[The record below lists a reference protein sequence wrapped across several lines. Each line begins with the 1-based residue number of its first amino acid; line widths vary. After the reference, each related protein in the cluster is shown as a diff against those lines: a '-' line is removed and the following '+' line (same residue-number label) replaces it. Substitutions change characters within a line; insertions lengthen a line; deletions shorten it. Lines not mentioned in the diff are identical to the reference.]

1 MGLIEFTPLAHLANS
16 VLGALNDLRACAPL
30 SICFK
35 VTATV
40 EEVLAEACRRLLDW
54 QSTQSRGWSD
64 SESQGF
70 SNLVAAASLL
80 LLPHIQAAL
89 HAVFPPEQLS
99 QVSGLS
105 RPELSSQKLGYLDQ
119 EAILSPLAQF
129 LPEKPDLTKVV
140 EVPVEYVADRMGEIN
155 AALEA
160 THIKGGEVEDEDKKG
175 KSSPDGKE
183 DKEGSANRE
192 EVEEE
197 KGLPNTE
204 QVKEEGLPD
213 MKQEEEQ
220 AQHGH

>member
-1 MGLIEFTPLAHLANS
+1 MGLIEYTPLAHLANS

-30 SICFK
+30 NICYK
-35 VTATV
+35 VTTTV
-40 EEVLAEACRRLLDW
+40 EELLSEACRRLLDW

-64 SESQGF
+64 SEAQGF
-70 SNLVAAASLL
+70 SNLCAAANLL

-119 EAILSPLAQF
+119 EAILKPLSQF
-129 LPEKPDLTKVV
+129 LPAKPELTKIV
-140 EVPVEYVADRMGEIN
+140 EAPVVEYVADRMGEIN

-160 THIKGGEVEDEDKKG
+160 THIKDEHSKA
-175 KSSPDGKE
+175 DG
-183 DKEGSANRE
+183 
-192 EVEEE
+192 EEE
-197 KGLPNTE
+197 KGSSPDMKEVIEEVSPKIE

-213 MKQEEEQ
+213 MKQEEE
-220 AQHGH
+220 AEHLH